1 MTPSPAAYHQE
12 ILGSLHLIL
21 APFILESNLGKVYLA
36 PLDVRLSENDV
47 FQPDLIFVAR
57 DRLKIVKESAI
68 DGAPDLTVEILSPST
83 AGIDRD
89 LKRKT
94 YAQYGVKELWLI
106 DPVEKGVALYALQ
119 EDPTEPYS
127 TFRTGRGSMLA
138 TLSRLSPQYR
148 SDFLNLN
155 GQVRHQT
162 SLPILRLPRHSGT
175 TTGRKLR
182 RQLCPKCRRILTQRQ
197 ERERGKFAVRLTTKR
212 RACSRSTS
220 DHNSSVT
227 TPPPS
232 WLATIPLIGHP
243 RSSLARRIPL
253 SWGKR
258 SNSAGKSRT
267 STIVGVHFF
276 LRFPASRY
284 LELPAWNRLIGR
296 STFDVGRWVTEYEQT
311 NLPLYNPMYRNLS
324 IRCRNLCRRLRRFVH
339 PAIP

>member
-1 MTPSPAAYHQE
+1 MDLSTELLITADEYQQLSEGPPYYQLIGGKLFMTPSPAAYHQE

-127 TFRTGRGSMLA
+127 TFERGEVLC
-138 TLSRLSPQYR
+138 SRLFPG
-148 SDFLNLN
+148 FLLN
-155 GQVRHQT
+155 TDQ
-162 SLPILRLPRHSGT
+162 I
-175 TTGRKLR
+175 
-182 RQLCPKCRRILTQRQ
+182 
-197 ERERGKFAVRLTTKR
+197 F
-212 RACSRSTS
+212 
-220 DHNSSVT
+220 
-227 TPPPS
+227 
-232 WLATIPLIGHP
+232 
-243 RSSLARRIPL
+243 
-253 SWGKR
+253 
-258 SNSAGKSRT
+258 
-267 STIVGVHFF
+267 
-276 LRFPASRY
+276 
-284 LELPAWNRLIGR
+284 
-296 STFDVGRWVTEYEQT
+296 
-311 NLPLYNPMYRNLS
+311 
-324 IRCRNLCRRLRRFVH
+324 
-339 PAIP
+339 